1 MPSSMYRRR
10 CGRVSSRKICSGRA
24 PSVLAASRM
33 SLGWLCSPAST
44 SSIMNG
50 VHCQIISIITEPSG
64 KLPIQLKWPMPNGR
78 RMKLTMPNVGSSITV
93 FHTSAPATGMTRNGV
108 ISRVR
113 TTPRPRNFRSST
125 RASATPMTIAISTTP
140 TVMIT
145 VFSAVVRNW
154 LSWNTS
160 T

>member
-1 MPSSMYRRR
+1 
-10 CGRVSSRKICSGRA
+10 
-24 PSVLAASRM
+24 
-33 SLGWLCSPAST
+33 
-44 SSIMNG
+44 MNG

-78 RMKLTMPNVGSSITV
+78 SRKLTMPNVGSSMIV

-113 TTPRPRNFRSST
+113 TMPRPRNFRSSS
-125 RASATPMTIAISTTP
+125 RASATPMTIAIRTTP
-140 TVMIT
+140 TVMMT